1 MLGQWLNCT
10 EVLSFAR
17 DYLRK
22 APFASP
28 STARD
33 AMALFNWNTLEQ
45 LLIEHPSADILV
57 VARGK
62 LLDLPRP
69 RGLAETRALMVQGIG
84 LVIRRAEEHDPALAA
99 LAASFT
105 QYLPGKAN
113 VQLFVTPAGTHG
125 FGWHYD
131 DEDVFIVQTEG
142 AKDYYFRANSVE
154 SNRPPQTAPDFTRF
168 SSETSPI
175 GTARLLPGDWLYLP
189 SRWWHVAKCNE
200 DSLSISLGVYL
211 DPSWVAAIRRHREN
225 SDGRDLP
232 MFGTEEQS

>member
-1 MLGQWLNCT
+1 MLGQWLNRT

-28 STARD
+28 SSAR
-33 AMALFNWNTLEQ
+33 AATALFTWNTLEQ
-45 LLIEHPSADILV
+45 LLIEHPSADALV

-62 LLDLPRP
+62 LMDLPRP
-69 RGLAETRALMVQGIG
+69 RGLAETRALLRQGIG
-84 LVIRRAEEHDPALAA
+84 LVIRGIEEHDAALAA

-105 QYLPGKAN
+105 QYIPGRAK

-154 SNRPPQTAPDFTRF
+154 SNRPPETAPDFTRF

-175 GTARLLPGDWLYLP
+175 GTTRLLAGDWLYLP
-189 SRWWHVAKCNE
+189 SRWWHVAKCIE
-200 DSLSISLGVYL
+200 DSLSISLGIYF
-211 DPSWVAAIRRHREN
+211 DPSWVAAISRHPEN
-225 SDGRDLP
+225 SGHRDFP
-232 MFGTEEQS
+232 MFGTAEQS